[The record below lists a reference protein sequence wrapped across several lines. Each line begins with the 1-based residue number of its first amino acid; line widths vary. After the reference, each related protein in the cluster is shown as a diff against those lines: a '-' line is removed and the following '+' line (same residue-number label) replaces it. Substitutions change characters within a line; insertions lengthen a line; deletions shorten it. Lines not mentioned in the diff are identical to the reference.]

1 MACLRMTLFL
11 DKINLHLMYYNPN
24 YVCLSDLE
32 DTAMQKERET
42 HKQRVITT

>member
-11 DKINLHLMYYNPN
+11 DKINFHLMYDNPN

-32 DTAMQKERET
+32 DTAIQKERET
-42 HKQRVITT
+42 HKQAITT